1 MFFSLKNRLIAF
13 IVVLFVLAF
22 GTLSYLLFKESRT
35 VIRSYIESSA
45 LEKMEEYGSYV
56 DMVQMQIYDVASL
69 VFNSDMGKNW
79 DNAIGDP
86 NLSEGEKMLAN
97 LAMSRFLTQATNSY
111 TSISDVSIYRRN
123 GLRIGSENQVTYDPA
138 FQQESWYTNFYT
150 LGERWLP
157 AHTDQHERVRD
168 HGHPVV
174 SLLMPIGTF
183 HHATAK
189 NVMKV
194 NVSES
199 YFLEPLRRIH
209 LAENSTI
216 FLLGEQGNPILSQQ
230 VDTLG
235 AVATAEINRIR
246 NSPLR
251 SGVAYL
257 TNHEGQRDI
266 LVYKKLGRTGWMLA
280 GLAPEKEMYLSL
292 HKLQSTIVVVTI
304 ALFLVSLLAAAWLSH
319 GVTKPLTRLVLAMRQ
334 VQRGAFDQADSLL
347 PPDKNVKS
355 EISYVIFTFRYM
367 ISQLRQHIQYEFEL
381 KLLRQQAEYKAL
393 LIQINPHFMF
403 NTLELVS
410 SLAIQRRTDD
420 TVQVI
425 EDLGKMMRFSI
436 NTNDDR
442 VPLTEELDYVQRY
455 ISILQTRFGRKLDI
469 SITKEGTLNALVIIK
484 FILQPLIENA
494 VKYSF
499 QHQTTAQVQIRINRI
514 HDRLHISVS
523 DNGPGIPA
531 EIIHKLQH
539 PVAPPSLESILHN
552 EGWHIGLGNV
562 IARCRLHYG
571 ALFTVHMEN
580 DESGGACIELTLP
593 VQEEYDV
600 QRINRR

>member
-123 GLRIGSENQVTYDPA
+123 GLRIGSENQVAYDPA

-168 HGHPVV
+168 HGNPVV

-183 HHATAK
+183 HHATAQS
-189 NVMKV
+189 VMKV

-209 LAENSTI
+209 LAESSTI

-235 AVATAEINRIR
+235 AVATAEIDRIR
-246 NSPLR
+246 NSPLK
-251 SGVAYL
+251 SGVTYL
-257 TNHEGQRDI
+257 TNQEGQRDI
-266 LVYKKLGRTGWMLA
+266 LVFKKLGRTGWMLA

-304 ALFLVSLLAAAWLSH
+304 ALILISLLAAAWLSH

-367 ISQLRQHIQYEFEL
+367 ISQLRQHIQNEFEL

-436 NTNDDR
+436 NTTDDR

-455 ISILQTRFGRKLDI
+455 ISILQTRFGHKLDI
-469 SITKEGTLNALVIIK
+469 SVMLEGTLNSVVIIK

-499 QHQTTAQVQIRINRI
+499 QHQTTAQVQIRINRMY
-514 HDRLHISVS
+514 DRLHISVS

-531 EIIHKLQH
+531 EIINKLQH
-539 PVAPPSLESILHN
+539 PVAPSSLESILHN

-571 ALFTVHMEN
+571 GLFTVHMEN
-580 DESGGACIELTLP
+580 DENGGACIELTLP

>member
-22 GTLSYLLFKESRT
+22 GTLSYLLFKESRM

-123 GLRIGSENQVTYDPA
+123 GLRIGSENQVAYDPA

-168 HGHPVV
+168 HGNPVV

-183 HHATAK
+183 HHATAQS
-189 NVMKV
+189 VMKV

-209 LAENSTI
+209 LAESSTI

-235 AVATAEINRIR
+235 AVATAEIDRIR
-246 NSPLR
+246 NSPLK

-266 LVYKKLGRTGWMLA
+266 LVFKKLGRTGWMLA
-280 GLAPEKEMYLSL
+280 GLAPEKEMYRSL

-304 ALFLVSLLAAAWLSH
+304 ALILVSLLAAAWLSH

-367 ISQLRQHIQYEFEL
+367 ISQLRQHIQNEFEL
-381 KLLRQQAEYKAL
+381 KLFRQQAEYKAL

-442 VPLTEELDYVQRY
+442 VRLTEELDYVQRY
-455 ISILQTRFGRKLDI
+455 ISILQTRFGHKLNI

-499 QHQTTAQVQIRINRI
+499 KHQTTARVQIRINRM

-523 DNGPGIPA
+523 DNGPGIPS

-539 PVAPPSLESILHN
+539 PVAPSSLESILHN

-580 DESGGACIELTLP
+580 DENGGACIELILP

>member
-86 NLSEGEKMLAN
+86 NLPEGEKMLAN

-123 GLRIGSENQVTYDPA
+123 GLRIGIENQVVYDPA
-138 FQQESWYTNFYT
+138 FVQESWYTNFYT

-157 AHTDQHERVRD
+157 AHTDQQERVRD
-168 HGHPVV
+168 HGNPVV

-183 HHATAK
+183 HHATAQ

-230 VDTLG
+230 VDALG
-235 AVATAEINRIR
+235 AIATAEIDRIR
-246 NSPLR
+246 NSPLK
-251 SGVAYL
+251 SGVTYL
-257 TNHEGQRDI
+257 TNQEGQRDI
-266 LVYKKLGRTGWMLA
+266 LVFKKLGRTGWMLA
-280 GLAPEKEMYLSL
+280 GLAPKRKCTSL

-304 ALFLVSLLAAAWLSH
+304 ALILVSLLAAAWLSH

-367 ISQLRQHIQYEFEL
+367 ISQLRQHIQNEFEL

-442 VPLTEELDYVQRY
+442 VRLTEELDYVQRY
-455 ISILQTRFGRKLDI
+455 ISILQTRFGHKLNI
-469 SITKEGTLNALVIIK
+469 SITTEGTLNTLVIIK

-499 QHQTTAQVQIRINRI
+499 QHQTTAQVRIRINRMY
-514 HDRLHISVS
+514 DRLHISVS

-531 EIIHKLQH
+531 EIIQKLQH
-539 PVAPPSLESILHN
+539 PVAPSSLESILHN

-571 ALFTVHMEN
+571 GLFTVHMEN
-580 DESGGACIELTLP
+580 DERGGACIELILP